1 MQLKNN
7 EHSSFFSASWTYT
20 FQNQTNIM
28 ITTADDTQDA
38 IKAGIG
44 ENVIDYAEAAHKNIQ
59 KYRQTHEYQL
69 TGWG

>member
-1 MQLKNN
+1 
-7 EHSSFFSASWTYT
+7 
-20 FQNQTNIM
+20 M